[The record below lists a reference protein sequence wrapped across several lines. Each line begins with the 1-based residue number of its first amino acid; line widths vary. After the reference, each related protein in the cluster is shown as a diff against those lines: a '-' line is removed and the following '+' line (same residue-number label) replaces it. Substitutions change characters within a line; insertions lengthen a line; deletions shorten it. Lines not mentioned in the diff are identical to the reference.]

1 MTRHSLPLAAL
12 LLVFAA
18 CSGGNAFKG
27 MSDQQLYNLAK
38 QEYRKGDYGHAIR
51 VLNYLTLNYG
61 NSKYLDD
68 AQMLLA
74 QSDFGDKQYVTA
86 HADFQ
91 AFVQRYPADP
101 RAAQA
106 ALGMCRSLAAM
117 SPIPERDQTYTNAA
131 LTACNNVIADYPST
145 NQSDSADVVAQK
157 MRDKLAHREYLD
169 AEFYLRRHLTDSAIR
184 YFGFVVSDYPHS
196 PWAPRALL
204 GVYRA
209 NLEIGYDD
217 LAKRAKEHLINSYPN
232 SKEAK
237 SLQSNGSN
245 G

>member
-1 MTRHSLPLAAL
+1 MPLAAL
-12 LLVFAA
+12 LLAFGA
-18 CSGGNAFKG
+18 CSGGNPYKG

-38 QEYRKGDYGHAIR
+38 QEYKKKDYGHAIR
-51 VLNYLTLNYG
+51 VLNYLALNYG
-61 NSKYLDD
+61 NSKYLAD

-74 QSDFGDKQYVTA
+74 ESDFGNKQYLTAQSDFE
-86 HADFQ
+86 

-101 RAAQA
+101 RAADA

-117 SPIPERDQTYTNAA
+117 SPIPERDQTYTNEA
-131 LTACNNVIADYPST
+131 LTVCNNVITDYPST
-145 NQSDSADVVAQK
+145 NQSDSAQAVAQR
-157 MRDKLAHREYLD
+157 MRNKLAHREYLD
-169 AEFYLRRHLTDSAIR
+169 AEFYLRRDLVDSAIR

-209 NLEIGYDD
+209 NLQIGYKD
-217 LAKRAKEHLINSYPN
+217 LAAQAKQRLLNSYPN

-237 SLQSNGSN
+237 SLASDGSK